1 MELAELYT
9 TWFRVGG
16 ELLEEMKEMPDDF
29 EHYRLAKW
37 VMRSL
42 KRGQSDANSLKLFSK
57 QYDT

>member
-1 MELAELYT
+1 MEQAELYN

-16 ELLEEMKEMPDDF
+16 ELLEEIKEMSDDF

-42 KRGQSDANSLKLFSK
+42 KRGQSGRQWPKTFMISCL
-57 QYDT
+57 